1 MVEVEG
7 MCYIKNTRIVV
18 CKKAMNEGGI
28 CKKIISKVQIG
39 KTYTLWHGGKRLDAY
54 YYTVSEIGEN
64 YIEATATLIHPI
76 AATKN
81 NICNASMPVTFHL
94 V

>member
-1 MVEVEG
+1 
-7 MCYIKNTRIVV
+7 MCHIKGTRIVI
-18 CKKAMNEGGI
+18 CQKAMKQGKI

-39 KTYTLWHGGKRLDAY
+39 KTYTLWHRDKRLDAY

-64 YIEATATLIHPI
+64 HIEATATLIHPI
-76 AATKN
+76 TATKN
-81 NICNASMPVTFHL
+81 NICNASMLVTFHL